1 MAPSTGEAE
10 AKKKR
15 KKDKDKDPCG
25 HGGDRLAG
33 ARQ

>member
-1 MAPSTGEAE
+1 MVPSTGEAE
-10 AKKKR
+10 AKKR
-15 KKDKDKDPCG
+15 EREKDKDPCK